1 MLLFF
6 VINSEVIKVDFEK
19 IKEFIIE
26 KKFYVIGIIILLFA
40 GGYVIQKNNQPV
52 VNNQQ
57 VLGENKTQS
66 TSFSKSDSKSMQSS
80 TGFNGPS
87 KQDTVTVDITGA
99 VKHGGVYT
107 LRNGARLNDLLKL
120 CGGLTDKAETRAIN
134 RAALLKDQDQIYV
147 PHIGEK
153 IEDIPAAKTTG
164 SNSSDSSS
172 SNSTSSSNAEQVHLN
187 SATVQ
192 DLQKLNGVGQKKAE
206 QIIEYRDQNG
216 GFKQIEDLTKVTGIG
231 EKTFEKLKDQ
241 LAL

>member
-1 MLLFF
+1 M
-6 VINSEVIKVDFEK
+6 DFEK

-26 KKFYVIGIIILLFA
+26 KKFIVIGVIVLVLG
-40 GGYVIQKNNQPV
+40 GGYFIQKNNQPA
-52 VNNQQ
+52 VNNNQ
-57 VLGENKTQS
+57 VLSERNKTQS
-66 TSFSKSDSKSMQSS
+66 TEFSKSENKSASS
-80 TGFNGPS
+80 VSSFNGPS
-87 KQDTVTVDITGA
+87 KQDTVTVDIAGA
-99 VKHGGVYT
+99 VKHSGVYT
-107 LRNGARLNDLLKL
+107 LKNGARLNDLLKM

-147 PHIGEK
+147 PHVGEK
-153 IEDIPAAKTTG
+153 VENIPAAT
-164 SNSSDSSS
+164 SS
-172 SNSTSSSNAEQVHLN
+172 SNSSTSADSTSSSSEQVHLN

-192 DLQKLNGVGQKKAE
+192 DLQKLNGIGQKKAE

>member
-1 MLLFF
+1 MDL
-6 VINSEVIKVDFEK
+6 EK

-26 KKFYVIGIIILLFA
+26 KKIWVIGIIVLILS
-40 GGYVIQKNNQPV
+40 GGYFIQKNNQPA
-52 VNNQQ
+52 VNNTQ
-57 VLGENKTQS
+57 VLSENNKTQS
-66 TSFSKSDSKSMQSS
+66 TEFSKSENKTTQSTS
-80 TGFNGPS
+80 NLNSSS
-87 KQDTVTVDITGA
+87 KQNTVTVDIAGA
-99 VKHGGVYT
+99 VRHSGVYT
-107 LRNGARLNDLLKL
+107 LKNGARLNDLLRI

-153 IEDIPAAKTTG
+153 VENLPGNGA
-164 SNSSDSSS
+164 SNSNNVASD
-172 SNSTSSSNAEQVHLN
+172 TSSSEQVHLN

-206 QIIEYRDQNG
+206 QIIAYRDQNG

>member
-1 MLLFF
+1 MI
-6 VINSEVIKVDFEK
+6 VRACSRV
-19 IKEFIIE
+19 
-26 KKFYVIGIIILLFA
+26 
-40 GGYVIQKNNQPV
+40 
-52 VNNQQ
+52 Q
-57 VLGENKTQS
+57 V
-66 TSFSKSDSKSMQSS
+66 SK
-80 TGFNGPS
+80 
-87 KQDTVTVDITGA
+87 TVTVDITGA
-99 VKHGGVYT
+99 VKHSGVYT
-107 LRNGARLNDLLKL
+107 LKNGARLNDLLKL

-153 IEDIPAAKTTG
+153 IEDIPATKSAP
-164 SNSSDSSS
+164 SSSSDSSS
-172 SNSTSSSNAEQVHLN
+172 SNSTSSSNTEQVHLN